1 MSSAFR
7 PLLALLALS
16 GLSLGS
22 AFAAEITPVPP
33 QAVRRVA
40 VVQVRVAPD
49 HLDWTYQ
56 PGEPVRFKVLIT
68 ADNEPLQ
75 VPVTYTVGP
84 ELMPAETRTATSS
97 LEGLT
102 IDGGTLKEPGF
113 IRLTVE
119 TSVAGR
125 SYKGAATAAFAPE
138 RIQAT
143 QANPDDFDA
152 FWESSRKELAGVPM
166 DARLTLLPEYCTAK
180 VNVYQ
185 VSFRTVGTSWA
196 GESRIYGIY
205 CEPKA
210 PGPHPALLR
219 VPGAGIRPYAG
230 DKDLAERGF
239 ITLEI
244 GIHGIPVNLPKEIY
258 DNLQAGALREYWYFN
273 FDNREQYYYRRVIL
287 GCLRANDFLV
297 SREAWDGRNL
307 LVAGASQGGFLSLAT
322 AALDSRVT
330 GLSVTHPAL
339 CDLTGP
345 LHGRAG
351 GWPHPFRDW
360 EGKGRPAFHAT
371 PAKIATSAYYDGVN
385 FARRLRVP
393 GFYIWGYNDDT
404 CPPTSTFA
412 AYNSIRAPKEL
423 VVSMEQAH
431 TYFPEQYEAISAW
444 LLQAVK

>member
-7 PLLALLALS
+7 PLLALLALT
-16 GLSLGS
+16 GLGLAAS
-22 AFAAEITPVPP
+22 ASEILPVPP
-33 QAVRRVA
+33 QAMHRA
-40 VVQVRVAPD
+40 ASVQVRVSPD

-56 PGEPVRFKVLIT
+56 PGEKVSFKVFVT
-68 ADNEPLQ
+68 ADNEPLT

-84 ELMPAETRTATSS
+84 ELMPAETHTATT
-97 LEGLT
+97 GLQALV
-102 IDGGTLKEPGF
+102 IDGGTMKEPGF
-113 IRLTVE
+113 LRLTVE
-119 TSVAGR
+119 ANVNGR
-125 SYKGAATAAFAPE
+125 SYKGAATAAFSPE

-143 QANPDDFDA
+143 QVNPDDFDA
-152 FWESSRKELAGVPM
+152 FWDTAKKELAGVPM
-166 DARLTLLPEYCTAK
+166 DARMTLLPEACTAK

-185 VSFRTVGTSWA
+185 VSFRTIGVSWA

-210 PGPHPALLR
+210 PGRHPALLR
-219 VPGAGIRPYAG
+219 VPGAGVRPYNG

-244 GIHGIPVNLPKEIY
+244 GIHGIPVNLPKEVY
-258 DNLQAGALREYWYFN
+258 DNLQAGALRDYWSFN
-273 FDNREQYYYRRVIL
+273 FDNREQYYFRRVIM
-287 GCLRANDFLV
+287 GCLRANDFLT
-297 SREAWDGRNL
+297 SRDCWDGKNL

-322 AALDSRVT
+322 GALDPRVT

-360 EGKGRPAFHAT
+360 SGKGETPFHAT

-385 FARRLRVP
+385 FARRLRAP

-404 CPPTSTFA
+404 CPPTSTFS
-412 AYNSIRAPKEL
+412 AYNSVTAPKEL
-423 VVSMEQAH
+423 TVTLEQAH
-431 TYFPEQYEAISAW
+431 TYPPEQYDVIVAW
-444 LLQAVK
+444 LLKAVK